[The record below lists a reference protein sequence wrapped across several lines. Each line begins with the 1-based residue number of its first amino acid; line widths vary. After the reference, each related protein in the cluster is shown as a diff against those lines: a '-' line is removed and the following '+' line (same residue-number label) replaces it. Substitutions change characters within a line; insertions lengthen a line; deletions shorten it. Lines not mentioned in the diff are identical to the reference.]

1 MLQTWTRTWQRLHR
15 WVGLTLLAAA
25 AAGVVLHLGHAEASS
40 EQAMLTASTASGK
53 IVIARSDGSGRRV
66 LGTGWL
72 SRVSPDGSRVAVIDF
87 DLVNQRAQNWRLEL
101 FASTGGAPTHVL
113 AIQCGPVYWSPDS
126 TKLACIEI
134 NDTGAPGRLLL
145 INAATAA
152 TTTLATGFF
161 DRQVSF
167 SPDSTKLAYVKR
179 TRNTYRM
186 SGTLNLIDLTTR
198 ASTTVRATRA
208 AAPVWGPNA
217 IAFSI
222 VTPRSRGDRLDVAVV
237 QPDGSGY
244 RRLTR
249 FRMTRDLWGLYP
261 VAWSADGKRLLGGLW
276 GLDAWVHLEAYA
288 IDPIRGGSR
297 LIAHRLSPAGLSR
310 DGRYVIGQTGDAES
324 TGINRSNIVRRPW
337 ARGGRN
343 RILLRH
349 VIEPSFNG

>member
-1 MLQTWTRTWQRLHR
+1 MKLQ
-15 WVGLTLLAAA
+15 LAVS
-25 AAGVVLHLGHAEASS
+25 GVLALAVAVTGAFGKPTVTSATPIAS
-40 EQAMLTASTASGK
+40 LTASTAKGK
-53 IVIARSDGSGRRV
+53 IVVAQSDGSGRRI
-66 LGTGWL
+66 LGTGWY
-72 SRVSPDGSRVAVIDF
+72 SRISPDGSRVAVTDY
-87 DLVNQRAQNWRLEL
+87 DVVNFRARNWRLEF

-113 AIQCGPVYWSPDS
+113 ALQCVRVFWSPDS
-126 TKLACIEI
+126 RKLACVET
-134 NDTGAPGRLLL
+134 NDTGRAGRLLL
-145 INAATAA
+145 IDAASAA

-161 DRQVSF
+161 DRQLSF
-167 SPDSTKLAYVKR
+167 SPDSRQLAYVRR
-179 TRNTYRM
+179 TSNTYRM
-186 SGTLNLIDLTTR
+186 SGTLNVIDLSTR
-198 ASTTVRATRA
+198 AVRTIRATRV

-297 LIAHRLSPAGLSR
+297 LIAHRLSPAALSQ

-324 TGINRSNIVRRPW
+324 TGIAGSNIVRMPW
-337 ARGGRN
+337 ARGGKKRV
-343 RILLRH
+343 LLRH
-349 VIEPSFNG
+349 LIEPSFNG